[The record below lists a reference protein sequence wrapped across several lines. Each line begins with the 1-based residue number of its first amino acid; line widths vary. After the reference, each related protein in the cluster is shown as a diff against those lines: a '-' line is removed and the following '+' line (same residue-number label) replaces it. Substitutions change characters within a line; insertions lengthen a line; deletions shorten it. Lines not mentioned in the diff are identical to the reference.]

1 MIGPIS
7 SSNTKSIPLAG
18 SRCGQ
23 RVISLPFEFELG
35 RVTYFRQCH
44 LGRNKCFISKSRH
57 SNALCT
63 STCSL
68 VLSPLSSVQS
78 LSRVRL
84 FATPWTAAHTASLS
98 ITDSQ
103 SFLKLMSTVSV
114 MSSNHLTHCHP
125 LLLLPSIFPSIRVF
139 SNESVLHIRWPK
151 YWSFSFFPGKMSLY
165 SLFFIT
171 ASQLYHA
178 ISSHSK
184 TTLFNF
190 FQYRKLTLC
199 FGFFLFFAALEVY
212 TKTYCTSTCI
222 TGRIIHRSELARLT
236 KAKDLGHQF
245 YQERKGEEM
254 EKEGVCVCVCIDKQ
268 VEG

>member
-125 LLLLPSIFPSIRVF
+125 LLLLPSIFPNIRVV
-139 SNESVLHIRWPK
+139 SNESSIKKTEHQRIDAFKSWCWRRLLRIPWTTRRSNQSILKEIDPE
-151 YWSFSFFPGKMSLY
+151 Y
-165 SLFFIT
+165 SLEGLMLKVKLQYFGHLMQRADSFEKTLMLGT
-171 ASQLYHA
+171 AA
-178 ISSHSK
+178 ESK
-184 TTLFNF
+184 L
-190 FQYRKLTLC
+190 L
-199 FGFFLFFAALEVY
+199 
-212 TKTYCTSTCI
+212 
-222 TGRIIHRSELARLT
+222 
-236 KAKDLGHQF
+236 
-245 YQERKGEEM
+245 
-254 EKEGVCVCVCIDKQ
+254 
-268 VEG
+268 